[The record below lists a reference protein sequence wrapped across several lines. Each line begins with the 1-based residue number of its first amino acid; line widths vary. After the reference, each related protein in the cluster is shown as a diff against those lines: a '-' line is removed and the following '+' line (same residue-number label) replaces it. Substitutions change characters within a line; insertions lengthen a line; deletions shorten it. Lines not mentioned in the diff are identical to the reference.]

1 MRILWYYHG
10 HTVNNKVAAMRKS
23 AKFAVS
29 IPWEEFV
36 ELEAIRKKTGMS
48 RSGFLLSAFR
58 FWKEARQME
67 RLVRAY
73 ENGYRQKPEDAS
85 IAEAVA
91 DTAAESLSEEDWT

>member
-1 MRILWYYHG
+1 
-10 HTVNNKVAAMRKS
+10 
-23 AKFAVS
+23 
-29 IPWEEFV
+29 
-36 ELEAIRKKTGMS
+36 
-48 RSGFLLSAFR
+48 
-58 FWKEARQME
+58 ME

>member
-1 MRILWYYHG
+1 
-10 HTVNNKVAAMRKS
+10 MRKS

-36 ELEAIRKKTGMS
+36 ELEALRKKAGLS

-58 FWKEARQME
+58 FWKEAHERE
-67 RLVRAY
+67 RLLRAY

-85 IAEAVA
+85 VAGAMA
-91 DTAAESLSEEDWT
+91 DTAADSLPEEDWT